1 MLGRAART
9 ACRSDATCLARHECA
24 GTARSARGC
33 GGRLS
38 CSLNVRARAN
48 TLRYTHIRMRY
59 GMPCYDAAVLLPS
72 VRRLTTYLRRSTT
85 SIPMTTTS
93 GSSGTVTWL
102 NARRV
107 QKIRL
112 SRAAPFN
119 DAEMFRPV
127 ARRKCVRG
135 VKIPAAQR
143 CAVRVLLHRVAHL
156 VQPRAP

>member
-1 MLGRAART
+1 M
-9 ACRSDATCLARHECA
+9 HELCD
-24 GTARSARGC
+24 
-33 GGRLS
+33 
-38 CSLNVRARAN
+38 VRALAN
-48 TLRYTHIRMRY
+48 TMCCTRIRMRH
-59 GMPCYDAAVLLPS
+59 GVLRHAAAVLLPP

-85 SIPMTTTS
+85 SIPTTTSS